1 MDSEPMAG
9 HHKRREKMK
18 SIDKIVEKIEEAILG
33 YSVLLMAFILIGSV
47 LSRTLLNSS
56 WTFAEE
62 VGQTLTIIVTFL
74 GIGYAAKKAK
84 HITMSAV
91 FDLMNEKGKKL
102 FQLITSS
109 VTSLC
114 LFYLTYLG
122 IKYTIKVFQLGRV
135 TPSLRIPMYLIM
147 ASVPLGFLLGAIE
160 YARTFVKNIR
170 EKDVYVSTQKT
181 IYQIGDAYEYN
192 QKVEEKASAEEAL

>member
-1 MDSEPMAG
+1 
-9 HHKRREKMK
+9 MK
-18 SIDKIVEKIEEAILG
+18 SIDKIVEKVEEAILG
-33 YSVLLMAFILIGSV
+33 YSILLMAFILIGSV

-62 VGQTLTIIVTFL
+62 VGQTLTIVVTFL

-84 HITMSAV
+84 HITMSAI
-91 FDLMNEKGKKL
+91 FDLVGEKGKKI
-102 FQLITSS
+102 FQLIISS
-109 VTSLC
+109 ITSLC

-122 IKYTIKVFQLGRV
+122 LRYTIKVFELGRV

-160 YARTFVKNIR
+160 YARTFIKNIR
-170 EKDVYVSTQKT
+170 EKDIYISTQRT

-192 QKVEEKASAEEAL
+192 QQSSDEASVKEVL

>member
-1 MDSEPMAG
+1 
-9 HHKRREKMK
+9 MK
-18 SIDKIVEKIEEAILG
+18 SFDKIVEKVEEAILG
-33 YSVLLMAFILIGSV
+33 YSVLLMAFVLIGSV

-84 HITMSAV
+84 HITMSAI
-91 FDLMNEKGKKL
+91 FDLVGEKGKKV
-102 FQLITSS
+102 FQLIITS

-114 LFYLTYLG
+114 LFYFAYLG
-122 IKYTIKVFQLGRV
+122 LMYTMKVFELGRV

-147 ASVPLGFLLGAIE
+147 AAVPLGFLLGAIE
-160 YARTFVKNIR
+160 YARTFIKNIR
-170 EKDVYVSTQKT
+170 EKDVFISTQKT
-181 IYQIGDAYEYN
+181 IYQIGEAFEYN
-192 QKVEEKASAEEAL
+192 QKDSEVAPVKEVL

>member
-1 MDSEPMAG
+1 
-9 HHKRREKMK
+9 MK
-18 SIDKIVEKIEEAILG
+18 SLDKIVEKIEEAVLG
-33 YSVLLMAFILIGSV
+33 YSVLLMAFVLIGSV

-62 VGQTLTIIVTFL
+62 VGQTLTIVVTFL

-84 HITMSAV
+84 HITMSAI
-91 FDLMNEKGKKL
+91 FDLMNVKGKKI
-102 FQLITSS
+102 FQLLTSS

-122 IKYTIKVFQLGRV
+122 LQYTIKVFQLGRV

-147 ASVPLGFLLGAIE
+147 ASVPIGFLLGAIE
-160 YARTFVKNIR
+160 YARTFIKNIK
-170 EKDVYVSTQKT
+170 EKEVYVSTQRT
-181 IYQIGDAYEYN
+181 IDQMGDDYVDN
-192 QKVEEKASAEEAL
+192 HHNPEESTVKEVL

>member
-1 MDSEPMAG
+1 
-9 HHKRREKMK
+9 MK
-18 SIDKIVEKIEEAILG
+18 SFDRIVEKVEEAILG

-62 VGQTLTIIVTFL
+62 VGQTLTIVVTFL

-84 HITMSAV
+84 HITMSAI
-91 FDLMNEKGKKL
+91 FDLMGVKGKKV
-102 FQLITSS
+102 FQLVISS

-122 IKYTIKVFQLGRV
+122 LKYTIKVFQLGRV
-135 TPSLRIPMYLIM
+135 TPALRIPMYLIM
-147 ASVPLGFLLGAIE
+147 ASVPLGFFLGAVE
-160 YARTFVKNIR
+160 YGRTFIKNMR
-170 EKDVYVSTQKT
+170 EKDVYVSTQRT

-192 QKVEEKASAEEAL
+192 QQQGSNESSTKEVL

>member
-1 MDSEPMAG
+1 
-9 HHKRREKMK
+9 MK
-18 SIDKIVEKIEEAILG
+18 SLDKIVEKVEEAILG
-33 YSVLLMAFILIGSV
+33 YSVLLMAFVLIGSV

-62 VGQTLTIIVTFL
+62 IGQTLTIVVTFL

-84 HITMSAV
+84 HITMSAI
-91 FDLMNEKGKKL
+91 FDLMDEKGKKV
-102 FQLITSS
+102 FQLIITS

-122 IKYTIKVFQLGRV
+122 LRYTIKVFELGRV

-160 YARTFVKNIR
+160 YTRTFIKNIR
-170 EKDVYVSTQKT
+170 EKDTYISTQRT
-181 IYQIGDAYEYN
+181 ISQIGDEYK
-192 QKVEEKASAEEAL
+192 QQSSEVASAKEVL

>member
-1 MDSEPMAG
+1 
-9 HHKRREKMK
+9 MK
-18 SIDKIVEKIEEAILG
+18 SLDKIVEKIEEAILG
-33 YSVLLMAFILIGSV
+33 YSVLLMAFVLIGSV
-47 LSRTLLNSS
+47 LSRTLFNSS

-62 VGQTLTIIVTFL
+62 VGQTLTIVVTFL

-84 HITMSAV
+84 HITMSAI
-91 FDLMNEKGKKL
+91 FDLVNVKGKRV
-102 FQLITSS
+102 FQLVTTS

-122 IKYTIKVFQLGRV
+122 VQYTIKVFQLGRV

-147 ASVPLGFLLGAIE
+147 ASVPLGFFFGAVE

-170 EKDVYVSTQKT
+170 EKDIYMSTQKT

-192 QKVEEKASAEEAL
+192 QSISNDAHDKEVL

>member
-1 MDSEPMAG
+1 
-9 HHKRREKMK
+9 MK
-18 SIDKIVEKIEEAILG
+18 SFDRIVEKIEEAILG

-62 VGQTLTIIVTFL
+62 VGQTLTIMVTFL
-74 GIGYAAKKAK
+74 GIGYGAKKAK
-84 HITMSAV
+84 HITMSAI
-91 FDLMNEKGKKL
+91 FDLVGEKGKKA
-102 FQLITSS
+102 FQLIISS

-122 IKYTIKVFQLGRV
+122 LQYTIKVFQLGRV

-160 YARTFVKNIR
+160 YGRTFIKNIR
-170 EKDVYVSTQKT
+170 EKDIYISTQKT
-181 IYQIGDAYEYN
+181 IYQIGDNYEHN
-192 QKVEEKASAEEAL
+192 QQSSEDVAAKEVL